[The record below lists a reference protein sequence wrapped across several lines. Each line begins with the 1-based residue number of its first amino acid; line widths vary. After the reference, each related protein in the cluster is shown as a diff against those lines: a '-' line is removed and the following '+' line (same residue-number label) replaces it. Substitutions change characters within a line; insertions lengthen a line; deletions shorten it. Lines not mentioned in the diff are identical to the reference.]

1 MSHKYIFFL
10 YFPFVLIVFW
20 KNQSPLS
27 FVLDN
32 GSLELDYRI
41 TQSRSNFKFIA
52 ALFQSKDLLLAPTQK
67 DLHFIILSFLNLNP
81 LFGRLYVFRRKNIF
95 SFSKKRVIVS
105 FSIAKKRVICCW
117 RSCICI
123 CPIKTNRRLN
133 RFIQHIVGNGFC
145 FLLLFVLFFFFWL
158 IILIP
163 FLNHRTW
170 IAELVI
176 LLLYPV

>member
-1 MSHKYIFFL
+1 MSHKYIFLL

-95 SFSKKRVIVS
+95 SFSKKRVS
-105 FSIAKKRVICCW
+105 
-117 RSCICI
+117 
-123 CPIKTNRRLN
+123 
-133 RFIQHIVGNGFC
+133 
-145 FLLLFVLFFFFWL
+145 FFWL

-163 FLNHRTW
+163 FFNHRTW